1 VTPSASPWRRHTR
14 RFVQDCAG
22 TTLLEYCLL
31 AVLITALAI
40 VAVSTL
46 GGTVR
51 TGFARADAGIP

>member
-1 VTPSASPWRRHTR
+1 MSPSRSPWQRRLN

-46 GGTVR
+46 GGTVS

>member
-1 VTPSASPWRRHTR
+1 MTSSASPWRRLLH
-14 RFVQDCAG
+14 RFAQDCAG

-46 GGTVR
+46 GGTVS
-51 TGFARADAGIP
+51 TGFARADAGFP